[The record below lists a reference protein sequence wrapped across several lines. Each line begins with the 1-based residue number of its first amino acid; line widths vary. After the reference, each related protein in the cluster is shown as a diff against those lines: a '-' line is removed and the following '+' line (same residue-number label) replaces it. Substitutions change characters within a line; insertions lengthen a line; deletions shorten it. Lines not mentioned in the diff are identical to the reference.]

1 MSHGNI
7 RRQEKLATKRLRDM
21 TWDDY
26 GITKYRYR
34 ELKNFCLQY
43 PEKRAKVSYGL
54 NATGANIAIRNGHIS
69 RPTES
74 QAVKNSRYSKDILMI
89 ENSAREAS
97 AVIYPWIIK
106 SVTED
111 LSYDDIEYDQQ
122 LGQIPICKKD
132 FYGLRRKFYSILDKR
147 KK

>member
-54 NATGANIAIRNGHIS
+54 NATGANIAIRNGHIG